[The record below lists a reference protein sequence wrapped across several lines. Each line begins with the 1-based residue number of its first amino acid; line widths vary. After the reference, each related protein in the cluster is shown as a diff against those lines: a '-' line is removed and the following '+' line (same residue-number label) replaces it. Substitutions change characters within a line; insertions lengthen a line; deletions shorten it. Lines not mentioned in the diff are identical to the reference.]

1 MYLPTIV
8 PPSMSVPAVAAP
20 HAQNWLHS
28 PSPAVTVISAYE
40 ITPFV
45 LNLLLSVR
53 SLSWQT
59 IVF

>member
-1 MYLPTIV
+1 
-8 PPSMSVPAVAAP
+8 MSVPAVAAP

-28 PSPAVTVISAYE
+28 PSPAVTVISACE

-45 LNLLLSVR
+45 LNLLLSVP